1 LIVPC
6 AELLEGK
13 FGMSHTPAHRA
24 VVRFGVVAV
33 SAVVA
38 VILPGFVEVLSL
50 VGCFCVAMVGFNMPP
65 LLHLRLMWLAHKTNN
80 DGGVRSN
87 GIVLKRSE
95 LLSDVALLAWGI
107 VATVISTICTL
118 KH

>member
-1 LIVPC
+1 
-6 AELLEGK
+6 LEGK

-50 VGCFCVAMVGFNMPP
+50 VGCFCVAVVGFNMPP
-65 LLHLRLMWLAHKTNN
+65 LLHLRLMLLEHEKNIQ
-80 DGGVRSN
+80 GGGGSSQR
-87 GIVLKRSE
+87 IILKRSE
-95 LLSDVALLAWGI
+95 LLSDIALLTWGI